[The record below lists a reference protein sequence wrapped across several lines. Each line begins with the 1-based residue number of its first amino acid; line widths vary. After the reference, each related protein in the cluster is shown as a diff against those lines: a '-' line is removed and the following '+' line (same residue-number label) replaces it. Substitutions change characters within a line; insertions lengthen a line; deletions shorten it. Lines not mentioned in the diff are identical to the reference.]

1 MGSPGVMWLVECPS
15 FWDQG
20 LVRPLVTESG
30 TVVLRCDSCSAVW
43 PTLADFEEMAWVEP
57 DEPDWLVG
65 AGIHVRPGTVRW
77 ASRPDVEAAG
87 LGSLKWRAL
96 P

>member
-1 MGSPGVMWLVECPS
+1 MWLVECPS

-30 TVVLRCDSCSAVW
+30 AVVLRCDSCEAVW
-43 PTLADFEEMAWVEP
+43 PTLADFESFEHVEP

-65 AGIHVRPGTVRW
+65 AGVHVRPGTFRW